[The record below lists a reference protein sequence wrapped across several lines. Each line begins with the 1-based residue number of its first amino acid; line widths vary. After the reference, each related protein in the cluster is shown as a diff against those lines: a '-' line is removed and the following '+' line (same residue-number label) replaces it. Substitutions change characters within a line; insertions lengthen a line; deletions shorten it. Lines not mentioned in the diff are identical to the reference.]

1 MTSNHEQL
9 EQATPSLEK
18 LQADHQKY
26 EKRLDELKTKAWLTP
41 DEELEEKRLK
51 KLKLQIKDQM
61 ASLHRSAH

>member
-1 MTSNHEQL
+1 MTSDHEQL
-9 EQATPSLEK
+9 EQATPSLEE

-41 DEELEEKRLK
+41 DEEMEEKRLK

-61 ASLHRSAH
+61 ASLHRSVS